1 MFAHWRSQN
10 PVRKTGVSDH
20 WKIIHSAERYC
31 NHIAYVR
38 LVFVCIAY
46 SSSSLNANRKE
57 IRKNWERDPGYRPC
71 FSKIWSTAFWQSRH
85 HSTYGPQASGSD
97 FQAFPSHRLQSII
110 LSLQRYSFLYHKG
123 SALLIADTLP
133 MSLHEPQ
140 LRLKIWFTE
149 LISKVTTPIY
159 QLSQMSPSRTSAS
172 QPQQIEQI
180 ALRTLVE
187 SGWPTNKASVPESVR
202 LYWDVRSELKSH
214 EGLLYKQDRV
224 IIPTALPSSVLHK
237 YMQLTVALILLFATL
252 VIPFSGLV

>member
-1 MFAHWRSQN
+1 M
-10 PVRKTGVSDH
+10 
-20 WKIIHSAERYC
+20 
-31 NHIAYVR
+31 
-38 LVFVCIAY
+38 
-46 SSSSLNANRKE
+46 
-57 IRKNWERDPGYRPC
+57 
-71 FSKIWSTAFWQSRH
+71 
-85 HSTYGPQASGSD
+85 
-97 FQAFPSHRLQSII
+97 

-123 SALLIADTLP
+123 SALRIADTLP

-140 LRLKIWFTE
+140 LRLMIWFTE
-149 LISKVTTPIY
+149 LISKVITPIY
-159 QLSQMSPSRTSAS
+159 QVSQMSPFRTSAS

-237 YMQLTVALILLFATL
+237 YMQLTVALNLLFATL
-252 VIPFSGLV
+252 VIPFSGMV